1 MANQKKNL
9 KEYYDDGNL
18 DLSLSGIQDVPV
30 RDIVSTSFIYYL
42 FILLK
47 CLTVSL
53 V

>member
-30 RDIVSTSFIYYL
+30 RDIVNIMYIINLLFIY
-42 FILLK
+42 FA
-47 CLTVSL
+47 
-53 V
+53 